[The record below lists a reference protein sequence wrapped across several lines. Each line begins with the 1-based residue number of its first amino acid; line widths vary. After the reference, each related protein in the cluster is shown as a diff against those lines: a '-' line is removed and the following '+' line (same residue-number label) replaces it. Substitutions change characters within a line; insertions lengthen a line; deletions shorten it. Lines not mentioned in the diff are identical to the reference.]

1 METINP
7 NQSKKSALVNFAA
20 FTIIVAGIMYAAS
33 FVTSLLMAL
42 FISIILSQP
51 IFWLQKKKVP
61 QGLAITIV
69 FVLVTAIFFGFG
81 EIIATSFSSFSK
93 NEVKYQENLSEMGN
107 STLHFLESNGVQI
120 STDKMTNLFEPSK
133 IMSFTTGFLEQLG
146 GFMGNSL
153 TIFFLVLF
161 LLLEMDSI
169 PIKTKAIIKSNVESL
184 AFLNVIGHNIRHYS
198 SIKTVTS
205 LMTGAFI
212 WIGLT
217 ILGLDYA
224 VIWALIAFLLN
235 YIPNI
240 GSIIAALPAVAF
252 ALVQLGFG
260 GAIWTAVIFVAINMI
275 IGNAV
280 EPKMMGKGLGLS
292 TFVVFLSLLFWGF
305 VLGTVGMFLSVPLTM
320 AIKIMLEQ
328 NENTKWMA
336 IVLGSE
342 AEAQAV
348 LDAKNFKKNSS

>member
-1 METINP
+1 MDTNNP
-7 NQSKKSALVNFAA
+7 NQSKKLFMVNFAA
-20 FTIIVAGIMYAAS
+20 FIIIVAGIMYAAS

-69 FVLVTAIFFGFG
+69 FVLVTGIFLGFG
-81 EIIATSFSSFSK
+81 EIIATSFSSFSED
-93 NEVKYQENLSEMGN
+93 EVKYQENLSEMGD
-107 STLHFLESNGVQI
+107 SALHFLENNGIQI
-120 STDKMTNLFEPSK
+120 PTNKMTDLFEPSR
-133 IMSFTTGFLEQLG
+133 IMSFTAVFLGQLG

-153 TIFFLVLF
+153 TIFFLALF
-161 LLLEMDSI
+161 LLLESASI
-169 PIKTKAIIKSNVESL
+169 PIKTTLITKGNAKSL
-184 AFLNVIGHNIRHYS
+184 AFFRIIGDNIRHYL

-205 LMTGAFI
+205 LMTGALI
-212 WIGLT
+212 WIGLS

-224 VIWALIAFLLN
+224 IIWALIAFLLN

-240 GSIIAALPAVAF
+240 GSIIAAVPAMAF

-260 GAIWTAVIFVAINMI
+260 GAIWTTVIFVAINMI

-280 EPKMMGKGLGLS
+280 EPKIMGKGLGLS
-292 TFVVFLSLLFWGF
+292 TFIVFLSLLFWGF

-328 NENTKWMA
+328 DENTKWMA

-342 AEAQAV
+342 AEAQTV
-348 LDAKNFKKNSS
+348 LDAKTSKKNT